1 MVERFFR
8 NLTTNRLKRGIFRDL
23 EELIMAVGQYIDRH
37 NLNPKPFI
45 WTASARDILPK
56 VTRARKALDN
66 TQSV

>member
-1 MVERFFR
+1 
-8 NLTTNRLKRGIFRDL
+8 
-23 EELIMAVGQYIDRH
+23 MAVRKYTDRH

-45 WTASARDILPK
+45 WTASARDILHK